1 MQQFSTEAVKQSSL
15 KILKSRLGGAQSNLI
30 NVSPALLT
38 GMRWVEGSQGPS
50 KHLNFFYA
58 QWNQQHVRQ
67 IASVN
72 YKPLKNKFFFF
83 FFQKV
88 FFRCA
93 HCKHGHKYEVCEY
106 FCSFSAEFCTTEQK
120 ALTSCKKEKNYICW
134 DRWCHFEITIKS
146 CGIWCS
152 FGCTLLDFC
161 FSFNNFFFLLLST
174 VLVNCIFAIGSI
186 HF

>member
-30 NVSPALLT
+30 NISPALLT

-83 FFQKV
+83 FFRKFSSGV
-88 FFRCA
+88 HTASMDISMRCVNTFA
-93 HCKHGHKYEVCEY
+93 P
-106 FCSFSAEFCTTEQK
+106 FQQNSALQNRKPWLAVKKKKITFVETDGVILRLQLRVVAFDVHLV
-120 ALTSCKKEKNYICW
+120 AL
-134 DRWCHFEITIKS
+134 F
-146 CGIWCS
+146 
-152 FGCTLLDFC
+152 
-161 FSFNNFFFLLLST
+161 
-174 VLVNCIFAIGSI
+174 
-186 HF
+186 